1 MLNAN
6 EKRAHSVHGI
16 QYTYTFFHSAP
27 AVPITIHTNA
37 GASTFFL
44 LLSVFYRL
52 TIQLFRTCLLY
63 FLVYI
68 DRGTEKTPILVDSLR
83 PKSTIL
89 ISFSVKKEEDGIT
102 LHNSQ
107 LVTH

>member
-37 GASTFFL
+37 GASTFFFASFRF
-44 LLSVFYRL
+44 LSSDY
-52 TIQLFRTCLLY
+52 TIISNLSALFSCL
-63 FLVYI
+63 
-68 DRGTEKTPILVDSLR
+68 
-83 PKSTIL
+83 
-89 ISFSVKKEEDGIT
+89 
-102 LHNSQ
+102 H
-107 LVTH
+107 